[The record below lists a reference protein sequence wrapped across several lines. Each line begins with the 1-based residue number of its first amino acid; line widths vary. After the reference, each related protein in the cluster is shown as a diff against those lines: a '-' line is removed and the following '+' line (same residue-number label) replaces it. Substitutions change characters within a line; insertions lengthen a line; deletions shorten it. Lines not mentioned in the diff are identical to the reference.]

1 MTSPTTPSRANTVA
15 KIPRRVLT
23 AVMNSIAAGV
33 TPRTGIEHLAVGR
46 KAEIDAVLSDLD
58 NVGEGGA
65 SFRMVSGPF
74 GSGKSFLLQLA
85 RNYALERNYVVMDA
99 DLSPERRL
107 TGTQGQGLATY
118 RELTRN
124 MSTKTRPDG
133 GAFAIVLEKWI
144 SGVQADVM
152 RETGMPASDARFPNA
167 VEAKIVETVSNME
180 GLVHGFDFAQVISNY
195 WHGTVEQDEGKKSA
209 SLRWLRGE
217 YATKT
222 EAREAFGG
230 AVRVMIDD
238 DDWYDYVKLL
248 ATFVRAIG
256 YRGLIVLVDE
266 AVNLYKISHTQ
277 ARLSNYEKLLTI
289 INDCLQG
296 RAQYLGI
303 IVGAT
308 PQTVEDTRRGL
319 FSYDALRTRLQESRY
334 ATQAG
339 VRDVSGTVIK
349 LDPLAFEEVFVLLQR
364 LRFLHSAYYA
374 YPERVTDDQLTGFM
388 EETLSRLGADRLTT
402 PREIIR
408 DFISVLN
415 IVHQDPALDFD
426 VVVHGGSY
434 TPSVTVTPR
443 DDEAVDADEVDAN
456 VLQATP
462 TAPTR
467 DERAPGTANA
477 DTSGN
482 ESASKFKTFTL

>member
-1 MTSPTTPSRANTVA
+1 MTATRYPQPSTGT

-33 TPRTGIEHLAVGR
+33 TPRTGIEYLAVGR
-46 KAEIDAVLSDLD
+46 NAEVGALLTDLD
-58 NVGEGGA
+58 NVGDGGA

-124 MSTKTRPDG
+124 MSTKTHPDG
-133 GAFAIVLEKWI
+133 GAIAMVLEKWI
-144 SGVQADVM
+144 SGVQSDVM
-152 RETGMPASDARFPNA
+152 RETGLSTADAQFAKA
-167 VEAKIVETVSNME
+167 VEIKIVETVGDMQ
-180 GLVHGFDFAQVISNY
+180 GLVHGFDFAQVIANY
-195 WHGTVEQDEGKKSA
+195 WKGTVEQDDSKKTA

-222 EAREAFGG
+222 EAREALGG
-230 AVRVMIDD
+230 TVRVMIDD

-248 ATFVRAIG
+248 ATFTKAIG
-256 YRGLIVLVDE
+256 YRGLIVLIDE

-296 RAQYLGI
+296 RARSLGI

-308 PQTVEDTRRGL
+308 PHMVEDTRRGL
-319 FSYDALRTRLQESRY
+319 FSYDAIRTRLQESRF

-339 VRDVSGTVIK
+339 VRDVNGIVIK

-364 LRFLHSAYYA
+364 LRFLHATYYG
-374 YPERVTDDQLTGFM
+374 YPERVTDEQLKGFM
-388 EETLSRLGADRLTT
+388 EETLARLGADRFTT

-408 DFISVLN
+408 DFVSVLN
-415 IVHQDPALDFD
+415 LVHQDAALDFD
-426 VVVHGGSY
+426 ALVHGSTY
-434 TPSVTVTPR
+434 TPSVATR
-443 DDEAVDADEVDAN
+443 AIEDAPVEEETAN
-456 VLQATP
+456 RVGVAPEPVSNAGTSNP
-462 TAPTR
+462 TAK
-467 DERAPGTANA
+467 A
-477 DTSGN
+477 DTN
-482 ESASKFKTFTL
+482 NPANKFTTFKL

>member
-1 MTSPTTPSRANTVA
+1 
-15 KIPRRVLT
+15 
-23 AVMNSIAAGV
+23 MNSIAAGV
-33 TPRTGIEHLAVGR
+33 TPRTGIEYLAVGR
-46 KAEIDAVLSDLD
+46 KAEIGAILSDLD

-118 RELTRN
+118 RELARN
-124 MSTKTRPDG
+124 MSTRTRPDG
-133 GAFAIVLEKWI
+133 GAIATVLEKWI

-152 RETGMPASDARFPNA
+152 RETGISVSDPQFPKT
-167 VEAKIVETVSNME
+167 VEAKIIETVSNMQ
-180 GLVHGFDFAQVISNY
+180 GLVHGFDFAQVIATY
-195 WHGTVEQDEGKKSA
+195 WQGTVEQDEIKKSA

-222 EAREAFGG
+222 EARDALRGV
-230 AVRVMIDD
+230 VRVMIDD
-238 DDWYDYVKLL
+238 DDWYDYLKLL
-248 ATFVRAIG
+248 ATFVKAIG
-256 YRGLIVLVDE
+256 YRGLIVMIDE

-303 IVGAT
+303 IVSAT

-334 ATQAG
+334 AIQAG

-364 LRFLHSAYYA
+364 LRWLHAAYHA
-374 YPERVTDDQLTGFM
+374 YPERITDDQLTGFM
-388 EETLSRLGADRLTT
+388 EETLSRLGADRFTT

-415 IVHQDPALDFD
+415 LVDQDVTLDFD
-426 VVVHGGSY
+426 TLVHGDGY
-434 TPSVTVTPR
+434 APSVAGASTEDAPVDGGAGEGGVIAP
-443 DDEAVDADEVDAN
+443 AVAPQVSTTSAGEDNGKSVN
-456 VLQATP
+456 KF
-462 TAPTR
+462 TA
-467 DERAPGTANA
+467 
-477 DTSGN
+477 
-482 ESASKFKTFTL
+482 FTL